1 MPGIHAPRP
10 AVRRTVL
17 AAGTLAA
24 ALLGGCGAD
33 HAGMG
38 HGMSAPAAGSSS
50 VTSFNDTDVMFIQMM
65 IPHHQQA
72 VRMSDL
78 AVTRA
83 GDARVKEL
91 AAQIK
96 AEQRPEIATMLD
108 WLDAFKQPTLAPTGM
123 DMGHG
128 PDHGAMAGMATEAQ
142 LKALS
147 QASGT
152 PFDKMFLTLMIAH
165 HQGAL
170 TMADQELVDGTNPLA
185 RQLAQQVVNS
195 QSTEIATMRSV
206 LDRL

>member
-1 MPGIHAPRP
+1 MPGSRRHRP
-10 AVRRTVL
+10 AALLT
-17 AAGTLAA
+17 AAVAA
-24 ALLGGCGAD
+24 ALLGGCGTD

-38 HGMSAPAAGSSS
+38 HGAMPDAAIAGSASAAA
-50 VTSFNDTDVMFIQMM
+50 FNATDVMFVQMM

-72 VRMSDL
+72 VQLSDL
-78 AVTRA
+78 AASRA
-83 GDARVKEL
+83 NDARVKQL

-96 AEQRPEIATMLD
+96 TEQQPEIDTMLD
-108 WLDAFKQPTLAPTGM
+108 WLDAYKQPTLSSGGM

-128 PDHGAMAGMATEAQ
+128 ADHGAMAGMATDAQ
-142 LKALS
+142 LKALG

-152 PFDKMFLTLMIAH
+152 PFDRMFLTLMIAH

-170 TMADQELVDGTNPLA
+170 TMADQELVDGTNPLV

-195 QSTEIATMRSV
+195 QSTEIATMRSI